1 MFNIRVERVVK
12 KNINDVF
19 EMLVAHEDYDQ
30 LPGIKSARLL
40 EFGRE
45 ERNGEG
51 ALREVDLGALV
62 FQERI
67 THFER
72 PSQIDYCIESSKPL
86 PVRHDLGEIRLCE
99 EGEFTRVVWVSKG
112 HIRIPLLGNLLFD
125 KLFNKQGAEGF
136 HSALKSIERR

>member
-12 KNINDVF
+12 KHINDVF
-19 EMLVAHEDYDQ
+19 EILVSHEDYGQ

-72 PSQIDYCIESSKPL
+72 PYQLNYLIESSKPL

-112 HIRIPLLGNLLFD
+112 HIRVPLLGNLLFD
-125 KLFNKQGAEGF
+125 KLFNKQGTAGF
-136 HSALKSIERR
+136 HSVLKSIEHR

>member
-1 MFNIRVERVVK
+1 MFNIRVERVLK
-12 KNINDVF
+12 KHINDVF
-19 EMLVAHEDYDQ
+19 EMLVAHEDYGQ

-67 THFER
+67 TNFER
-72 PSQIDYCIESSKPL
+72 SYQIDYRIESSKPL
-86 PVRHDLGEIRLCE
+86 PVRHDIGEIRLTE

-112 HIRIPLLGNLLFD
+112 HIPIPILGNLFFD
-125 KLFNKQGAEGF
+125 KLFNKQGAAGF

>member
-12 KNINDVF
+12 KHISDVF
-19 EMLVAHEDYDQ
+19 EMLVAHEDYGQ

-40 EFGRE
+40 ESGRE

-67 THFER
+67 THF
-72 PSQIDYCIESSKPL
+72 
-86 PVRHDLGEIRLCE
+86 
-99 EGEFTRVVWVSKG
+99 
-112 HIRIPLLGNLLFD
+112 
-125 KLFNKQGAEGF
+125 
-136 HSALKSIERR
+136 